1 MKKTGG
7 FWFGVALILSILFC
21 IWCFEYA
28 DNFRGY
34 NSTGGEVFMLALPLM
49 IVQNKLKMVGQNK

>member
-7 FWFGVALILSILFC
+7 FWFGVALTLSILFC

-28 DNFRGY
+28 DSFRGY